1 MQILKFRCYL
11 HVMSANSEK
20 GIGLVEVMIAL
31 VIVGVTVIGLIRLQG
46 ISTTRPAAAAGIA
59 EASSIATR
67 IGMICK
73 DSAAGTEVVSW
84 LDNRYSAK
92 WSAVSHKNPER
103 QEITVT
109 VSWMDIDGQ
118 ARDIEVTSLALC
130 SHAESGKL
138 VQRHNNQIQN

>member
-1 MQILKFRCYL
+1 MN
-11 HVMSANSEK
+11 ANSVK

-31 VIVGVTVIGLIRLQG
+31 VIVGITVIGLILLQG

-59 EASSIATR
+59 EASSIAAR
-67 IGMICK
+67 LGMICK
-73 DSAAGTEVVSW
+73 DSTSGTEAVSW
-84 LDNRYSAK
+84 LDNRYSVK

-109 VSWMDIDGQ
+109 VSWLDIDGQ
-118 ARDIEVTSLALC
+118 ERVVDMTSLALC